1 MDARSILDDLL
12 KTGQQLVEQGKDLA
26 EDKAGIPDDD
36 EARKSMLDGAKKGA
50 IGAGI
55 LAILLG
61 TGAGRKV
68 TGAALK
74 MGSVAAVGGLAY
86 KAFQNWQGVHSGQ
99 PVEEHASADQ
109 LEGDAAENRSL
120 ALLRAMIAAAKADGH
135 INEGELDAIQQ
146 QLSTMSLDGDTLE
159 FLQAE
164 LTKPVNAA
172 EIAAAA
178 DTPNAAA
185 EIYLVSRIII
195 DDSNA
200 QEKAYLAELAKQLK
214 LKDTLVAELD
224 YKATNNKSSTA

>member
-12 KTGQQLVEQGKDLA
+12 KTGQDLVEQGKDLV
-26 EDKAGIPDDD
+26 ENKAGVPVD
-36 EARKSMLDGAKKGA
+36 ENARETMLDGAKKGA
-50 IGAGI
+50 IGAGV
-55 LAILLG
+55 LALLLG

-86 KAFQNWQGVHSGQ
+86 KAFQNWQGVHSGKS
-99 PVEEHASADQ
+99 VEETASADQ
-109 LEGDAAENRSL
+109 LEGEAAGNRSL
-120 ALLRAMIAAAKADGH
+120 TLLRAMIAAAKADGH
-135 INEGELDAIQQ
+135 INEGELETIQK

-164 LTKPVNAA
+164 LTKPVSAA
-172 EIAAAA
+172 EIASAA
-178 DTPNAAA
+178 DSPNAAA

-224 YKATNNKSSTA
+224 YKATHDSSANA

>member
-1 MDARSILDDLL
+1 MDARSILDNLL
-12 KTGQQLVEQGKDLA
+12 KTGQDLVEQGKDLA
-26 EDKAGIPDDD
+26 ENKAGVPVD
-36 EARKSMLDGAKKGA
+36 ENARKTMLDGAKKGA
-50 IGAGI
+50 IGAGV

-74 MGSVAAVGGLAY
+74 MGSVAAVGGIAY
-86 KAFQNWQGVHSGQ
+86 KAFQNWQGVHSGK
-99 PVEEHASADQ
+99 PVSDAASVDQ
-109 LEGDAAENRSL
+109 LEGEAAESRSL

-135 INEGELDAIQQ
+135 IDEGELESIQE
-146 QLSTMSLDGDTLE
+146 QLSDMSLDGDTME

-164 LTKPVNAA
+164 LTKPVS
-172 EIAAAA
+172 AA
-178 DTPNAAA
+178 DIASSADSPSAAA

-224 YKATNNKSSTA
+224 YKATQNSPAKT

>member
-1 MDARSILDDLL
+1 
-12 KTGQQLVEQGKDLA
+12 
-26 EDKAGIPDDD
+26 
-36 EARKSMLDGAKKGA
+36 
-50 IGAGI
+50 
-55 LAILLG
+55 
-61 TGAGRKV
+61 
-68 TGAALK
+68 
-74 MGSVAAVGGLAY
+74 
-86 KAFQNWQGVHSGQ
+86 
-99 PVEEHASADQ
+99 
-109 LEGDAAENRSL
+109 
-120 ALLRAMIAAAKADGH
+120 MIAAAKADGH

-224 YKATNNKSSTA
+224 YKATNNKSSTAKPNTTSPFKN

>member
-12 KTGQQLVEQGKDLA
+12 KTGQDLVEQGKDLV
-26 EDKAGIPDDD
+26 ENKAGVPVD
-36 EARKSMLDGAKKGA
+36 ENARNTMLDGAKKGA
-50 IGAGI
+50 IGAGV

-86 KAFQNWQGVHSGQ
+86 KAYQNWQGVHSGK
-99 PVEEHASADQ
+99 PVVETASADQ
-109 LEGDAAENRSL
+109 LEGEAADNRSL
-120 ALLRAMIAAAKADGH
+120 TLLRAMIAAAKADGH
-135 INEGELDAIQQ
+135 IDEGELETIQQ

-164 LTKPVNAA
+164 LTKPVSAA
-172 EIAAAA
+172 EIASAA
-178 DTPNAAA
+178 DSPNAAA

-200 QEKAYLAELAKQLK
+200 QEKAYLAELAKQLQ

-224 YKATNNKSSTA
+224 YKATHQSASNA

>member
-1 MDARSILDDLL
+1 MDASSILDNLL

-26 EDKAGIPDDD
+26 ENKAGVPVDDA
-36 EARKSMLDGAKKGA
+36 ARKTMLDGAKKGA
-50 IGAGI
+50 IGAGV

-86 KAFQNWQGVHSGQ
+86 KAFQNWQGVHSGK
-99 PVEEHASADQ
+99 PVAENASVDQ
-109 LEGDAAENRSL
+109 LEGEAAESRSL
-120 ALLRAMIAAAKADGH
+120 TLLRAMIAAAKADGH

-146 QLSTMSLDGDTLE
+146 QLSKMSLDGDTLE

-164 LTKPVNAA
+164 LTKPVSAS
-172 EIAAAA
+172 EIAAMS
-178 DTPNAAA
+178 DSPNAAA

-224 YKATNNKSSTA
+224 YKATHDSPASA